1 MLLIFFI
8 HTQSRRRCFDVYV
21 VYLEPVDLE
30 RGNRRHELEVTESDW
45 IIPSLHLSIAGDKIL
60 TLNVT
65 TNSTLRMNTLYNTTL
80 FTAME
85 MVEVGS
91 FQFCEST
98 LSSTN

>member
-1 MLLIFFI
+1 M
-8 HTQSRRRCFDVYV
+8 HTQSQRRCFDVYV

-30 RGNRRHELEVTESDW
+30 RGNRGHEVTESDW
-45 IIPSLHLSIAGDKIL
+45 IIPSLYLSIAGDEIL

-65 TNSTLRMNTLYNTTL
+65 TNTTLRMNTLYNTTL
-80 FTAME
+80 FTATE

-91 FQFCEST
+91 FQFCKCI